1 MSYDYYGDIETQK
14 KGIIS
19 GGLYY
24 YLLTE
29 KKIKLMAGE
38 NSIAIPPT
46 DTIVN
51 VAYYPYLNGEERAL
65 VKVVEF
71 DKERFKN
78 DNESQASF
86 KSTLY
91 RIGDLPFED
100 MKLGTFKRYQ
110 IPAAAKASGGLFD
123 WRREGKLFQYPFTVL
138 EFNDHVSTPFEIK
151 PHLFPNNTNTQSIFV
166 KHALNAMGM
175 YALYAKNY
183 KYDEAGLR
191 EATIT
196 SSLNIPTTSNF
207 YMDYMARNQAQ
218 FTASRQNALITS
230 ATATFGGAASGAA
243 MGSKFGPW
251 GVAGGA
257 ILGGIT
263 GLVSGSAGLRS
274 NLAQER
280 DAKNSPASLVNQGG
294 DVLFNQQISDKTL
307 YLYRLQYDDETMS
320 RIGWYFHLY
329 GYKQNRVLKPD
340 IRNRYF
346 YNYIQTQNV
355 NLSADGIPK
364 DHLTKLRSIYDNGT
378 TIWHADRSGV
388 TVGDYSKDN
397 YEV

>member
-1 MSYDYYGDIETQK
+1 MYDYYGDIEAQK

-46 DTIVN
+46 NTIVN
-51 VAYYPYLNGEERAL
+51 VAYYPYLNGEEKVL
-65 VKVVEF
+65 VGEVEF
-71 DKERFKN
+71 DNERFK
-78 DNESQASF
+78 DDGQDLTSF

-123 WRREGKLFQYPFTVL
+123 WRREGKLFQYPFTIL
-138 EFNDHVSTPFEIK
+138 EINDHISTPFEIK
-151 PHLFPNNTNTQSIFV
+151 PHLFPNATNTQSIYV

-207 YMDYMARNQAQ
+207 YMDYMARNQSQ
-218 FTASRQNALITS
+218 FTTSRQNALIS
-230 ATATFGGAASGAA
+230 TASSTIAGGVSGAA

-280 DAKNSPASLVNQGG
+280 DAKSSPASLVNQGG
-294 DVLFNQQISDKTL
+294 DVLFNQQITDKTL

-340 IRNRYF
+340 VRNRYY

-355 NLSADGIPK
+355 NIKADGIPK
-364 DHLTKLRSIYDNGT
+364 DHLIKLRNIYDNGVT
-378 TIWHADRSGV
+378 VWHADRSGV
-388 TVGDYSKDN
+388 TIGDYSRDN